1 MLTNGNKRKDY
12 IVALYQDYDD
22 TWTQV
27 TKPLTLN
34 QAIRFV
40 QAKGWAVGD
49 TVKILTLAE
58 SATL

>member
-1 MLTNGNKRKDY
+1 MLTNSNRRKGY
-12 IVALYQDYDD
+12 VVALYQDYDN
-22 TWTQV
+22 TWKEV
-27 TKPLTLN
+27 TKPLTLK

-49 TVKILTLAE
+49 TVKIVTLAE